1 MVWQV
6 GLWAPYPCCAD
17 QPLPIATRTFFSR
30 SILLSL
36 HSVARK
42 SVGSKC
48 AKISSVRMHKQMAES
63 SPPQKEQ
70 TASGR
75 GGGEGEHERG
85 ADSQLNES
93 WNVSQKTKLRSV
105 LGREYP
111 LEPECSSLLACSFC
125 NDSKI
130 IPKI

>member
-1 MVWQV
+1 MLAGQEGAV
-6 GLWAPYPCCAD
+6 GGCLGSLPRCAE
-17 QPLPIATRTFFSR
+17 PSPPPVTTRTLFSR

-75 GGGEGEHERG
+75 GGGERG
-85 ADSQLNES
+85 STREVL
-93 WNVSQKTKLRSV
+93 TRSLMSHGTSV
-105 LGREYP
+105 RKR
-111 LEPECSSLLACSFC
+111 S
-125 NDSKI
+125 
-130 IPKI
+130 